1 VTDRVLDASADYP
14 REVRFYR
21 SLESLTPGF
30 AVGPSGRGRPWLRV
44 YRVYP

>member
-21 SLESLTPGF
+21 SLESLTPAF